1 MSHAETCPEHSRKNA
16 QKAQNAFR
24 VGLCASC
31 AFLRLRKN
39 VQARSL
45 QLGISQYDIGPTS
58 HCEVIQANRAG
69 RPGEW
74 PRTTYI
80 ARTQESFRFDGGI

>member
-1 MSHAETCPEHSRKNA
+1 MSHAETRLKHSRKA
-16 QKAQNAFR
+16 QKRFHFVYVVLVLFAAKKNAW
-24 VGLCASC
+24 
-31 AFLRLRKN
+31 
-39 VQARSL
+39 ARSL
-45 QLGISQYDIGPTS
+45 QSTIAQYDIGPTS

-74 PRTTYI
+74 PATTFN